1 MKQLIINQL
10 DAERIFHRIKNSSH
24 SSNEL
29 PVNTS
34 KLVAEINS
42 GKQVAPQKIPPTVVT
57 MHSRVL
63 VRYLETGK
71 TYEMELVYPEEA
83 NIKEHKISIFAPMA
97 TALLGYQ
104 EGDEVEW
111 KLPSGITH
119 LTIEKILYQ
128 PESAGNY
135 NF

>member
-10 DAERIFHRIKNSSH
+10 DAERIFYRIRNGASASSQM
-24 SSNEL
+24 

-34 KLVAEINS
+34 QLVAEINS
-42 GKQVAPQKIPPTVVT
+42 GKQVAPQKVPPTVVT

-104 EGDEVEW
+104 EGDEIEW
-111 KLPSGITH
+111 KLPSGPTYVV
-119 LTIEKILYQ
+119 IEKILYQ

-135 NF
+135 NL